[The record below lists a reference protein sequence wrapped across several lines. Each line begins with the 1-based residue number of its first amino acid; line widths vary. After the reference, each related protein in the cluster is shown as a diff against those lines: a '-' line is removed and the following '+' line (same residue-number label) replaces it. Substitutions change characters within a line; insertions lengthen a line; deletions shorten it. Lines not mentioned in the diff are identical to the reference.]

1 MYLPVIIAP
10 KNDETTAS
18 WIRRLT
24 LANGFDNTEEF
35 AQQFICDSDIA
46 SGSRFKNLKGTED
59 FISLYRALNL
69 QDISMQD
76 LYMETSCYGGVA
88 PFLSDARQT
97 HYLNTAFRLGMSND
111 SIVNASNSLTSELRF
126 CPICKEEDKAA
137 GSWYYHRAHQ
147 MPSVKVCYKHGCVL
161 RRFTGKTG
169 TELSKNLSNV
179 VCTNKGYLG
188 EQEFAVFAKKLLDA
202 APDVSAED
210 TKAAVLREVK
220 RQGFY
225 APASDYAKL
234 NTALKN
240 AGVYISNLSRLLLQM
255 YDMNYVAIDDLMRL
269 CWFLFGTA
277 DKFISACKQVQK
289 PTVPLQLPEGYTA
302 CSPYHRNIM
311 EFEHSCGTRF
321 CINPVGFMNGWQCP
335 VCDGAMS
342 LQQQYEKV
350 VRWTGHGDYT
360 VEGKFKGMEQ
370 PIILCHKCGRTINR
384 PARDFVYD
392 GARCICEST
401 RTFEEMQDKIQSYG
415 DFELLK
421 YDPKTERAQI
431 RHSSC
436 GRNFEIGYAKF
447 LKVPVCKVC
456 QPAIRNSEIFKRE
469 IKELVGDEYE
479 LVGEYSDKDTKV
491 VLRHMLET
499 LYRNTH
505 GIIDQLVGLCMYLNL
520 DYISSKSR
528 PTIDA
533 DYINKVAKRHYRGI
547 QKLMDELD
555 DPLNE
560 KKRQKIIEEADRKLD
575 NLLQEHKQ
583 TAFAEKIMES
593 AEADEKKIPLKK
605 NIIHN
610 IEMVVADYT
619 SDRIAAAVDR
629 VLISTDETDEKV
641 LTRVVM
647 KLLTDSKKETPT
659 KKQKSKKK
667 PLQTSDMVKFI
678 IE

>member
-46 SGSRFKNLKGTED
+46 NEQRFKAMLGTED
-59 FISLYRALNL
+59 FISLYKALNL
-69 QDISMQD
+69 QGVSMWD
-76 LYMETSCYGGVA
+76 FYMKTSCYGGIA

-97 HYLNTAFRLGMSND
+97 HYLNTAFRLGASNN
-111 SIVNASNSLTSELRF
+111 SIVSASNSLTSELRF
-126 CPICKEEDKAA
+126 CPLCKKEDEVA
-137 GSWYYHRAHQ
+137 GGWYYHRAHQ
-147 MPSVKVCYKHGCVL
+147 MPSIKVCYKHGSIL
-161 RRFTGKTG
+161 RRFTGKFG
-169 TELSKNLSNV
+169 TELSASPQSV
-179 VCTNKGYLG
+179 SCTNTENSW
-188 EQEFAVFAKKLLDA
+188 EQDFAVFAKELLDA
-202 APDVSAED
+202 APDISAEN

-220 RQGFY
+220 CQGFY
-225 APASDYAKL
+225 APASEYAKL
-234 NTALKN
+234 NTALKD
-240 AGVYISNLSRLLLQM
+240 AGVYVSSLSRLFVQM

-277 DKFISACKQVQK
+277 GKFISACKQVQK

-456 QPAIRNSEIFKRE
+456 QPAIRNNETFKRE

-479 LVGEYSDKDTKV
+479 LVGEYSDKDTKSSTTSKWLLPITPRTE
-491 VLRHMLET
+491 LR
-499 LYRNTH
+499 
-505 GIIDQLVGLCMYLNL
+505 Q
-520 DYISSKSR
+520 
-528 PTIDA
+528 
-533 DYINKVAKRHYRGI
+533 
-547 QKLMDELD
+547 QW
-555 DPLNE
+555 
-560 KKRQKIIEEADRKLD
+560 IE
-575 NLLQEHKQ
+575 
-583 TAFAEKIMES
+583 S
-593 AEADEKKIPLKK
+593 
-605 NIIHN
+605 
-610 IEMVVADYT
+610 
-619 SDRIAAAVDR
+619 
-629 VLISTDETDEKV
+629 
-641 LTRVVM
+641 
-647 KLLTDSKKETPT
+647 
-659 KKQKSKKK
+659 
-667 PLQTSDMVKFI
+667 
-678 IE
+678 

>member
-46 SGSRFKNLKGTED
+46 NEQRFKAMLGTED
-59 FISLYRALNL
+59 FISLYKALNL
-69 QDISMQD
+69 QGVSMWD
-76 LYMETSCYGGVA
+76 LYMKTSCYGGIA

-97 HYLNTAFRLGMSND
+97 HYLNTAFRLGVSNN
-111 SIVNASNSLTSELRF
+111 SIVSASNSLTSELRF
-126 CPICKEEDKAA
+126 CPLCKKEDEVA
-137 GSWYYHRAHQ
+137 GGWYYHRAHQ
-147 MPSVKVCYKHGCVL
+147 MPSIKVCYKHGSIL
-161 RRFTGKTG
+161 RRFTGKFG
-169 TELSKNLSNV
+169 TELSASPQSV
-179 VCTNKGYLG
+179 SCTNTENSW
-188 EQEFAVFAKKLLDA
+188 EQDFAVFAKELLDA
-202 APDVSAED
+202 APDISAEN

-220 RQGFY
+220 CQGFY
-225 APASDYAKL
+225 APASEYAKL

-240 AGVYISNLSRLLLQM
+240 AGVYVSSLSRLFVQM
-255 YDMNYVAIDDLMRL
+255 YVFDFALDRALKQIADYSCRLNVNESNPEKKVGEFINFLPVLAYDGSTMKAINAVDVLDIAMAGTSATLLARKWESALLVNVDNETLERLINNEEAMKALMSIEGFRALNQDIQTIINKSESVKKAKQENKDLTQKQKKQLTEDEKEYKSKRKQIQEKL
-269 CWFLFGTA
+269 I
-277 DKFISACKQVQK
+277 KFATRI
-289 PTVPLQLPEGYTA
+289 PIFMYLTDY
-302 CSPYHRNIM
+302 R
-311 EFEHSCGTRF
+311 EHSLKDIITQLEPGLF
-321 CINPVGFMNGWQCP
+321 K
-335 VCDGAMS
+335 
-342 LQQQYEKV
+342 KV
-350 VRWTGHGDYT
+350 TGLN
-360 VEGKFKGMEQ
+360 VK
-370 PIILCHKCGRTINR
+370 
-384 PARDFVYD
+384 
-392 GARCICEST
+392 
-401 RTFEEMQDKIQSYG
+401 
-415 DFELLK
+415 DFELLV
-421 YDPKTERAQI
+421 
-431 RHSSC
+431 SL
-436 GRNFEIGYAKF
+436 NVF
-447 LKVPVCKVC
+447 
-456 QPAIRNSEIFKRE
+456 
-469 IKELVGDEYE
+469 
-479 LVGEYSDKDTKV
+479 
-491 VLRHMLET
+491 
-499 LYRNTH
+499 
-505 GIIDQLVGLCMYLNL
+505 IDQLVGLCMYLNL

-647 KLLTDSKKETPT
+647 KLLTDSEKETPT
-659 KKQKSKKK
+659 KKKKSKKK

>member
-46 SGSRFKNLKGTED
+46 NEQRFKAMLGTED
-59 FISLYRALNL
+59 FISLYKALNL
-69 QDISMQD
+69 QGVSMWD
-76 LYMETSCYGGVA
+76 LYMKTSCYGGIA
-88 PFLSDARQT
+88 PLLSDARQT
-97 HYLNTAFRLGMSND
+97 HYLNTAFRLGASNN
-111 SIVNASNSLTSELRF
+111 SIVSASNSLTSELRF
-126 CPICKEEDKAA
+126 CPLCKKEDEVA
-137 GSWYYHRAHQ
+137 GGWYYHRAHQ
-147 MPSVKVCYKHGCVL
+147 MPSIKVCYKHGSIL
-161 RRFTGKTG
+161 RHFILTYDFERESNLPDSTRLYMVGQLRSLRLPLPFHK
-169 TELSKNLSNV
+169 EL
-179 VCTNKGYLG
+179 
-188 EQEFAVFAKKLLDA
+188 EQSFRLALEESYRNRYTIAD
-202 APDVSAED
+202 E
-210 TKAAVLREVK
+210 
-220 RQGFY
+220 Q
-225 APASDYAKL
+225 AKL
-234 NTALKN
+234 EVT
-240 AGVYISNLSRLLLQM
+240 
-255 YDMNYVAIDDLMRL
+255 VADV
-269 CWFLFGTA
+269 
-277 DKFISACKQVQK
+277 KQGQHNK
-289 PTVPLQLPEGYTA
+289 
-302 CSPYHRNIM
+302 
-311 EFEHSCGTRF
+311 
-321 CINPVGFMNGWQCP
+321 
-335 VCDGAMS
+335 
-342 LQQQYEKV
+342 
-350 VRWTGHGDYT
+350 
-360 VEGKFKGMEQ
+360 
-370 PIILCHKCGRTINR
+370 
-384 PARDFVYD
+384 
-392 GARCICEST
+392 
-401 RTFEEMQDKIQSYG
+401 
-415 DFELLK
+415 
-421 YDPKTERAQI
+421 
-431 RHSSC
+431 
-436 GRNFEIGYAKF
+436 
-447 LKVPVCKVC
+447 
-456 QPAIRNSEIFKRE
+456 
-469 IKELVGDEYE
+469 LVGDNFSSANAGFSLLGCSGCGKSSSLKILLSQYPQVIMHHDDKYGRYPQIVYLVVNCVANSNFSALYASIGNAIDRALGITTSVYQKLIESRRSLGEKAEKVRE
-479 LVGEYSDKDTKV
+479 LVEIFAIGIIILDEIQLIDFQSTKENSFESLMTLTNRTKV
-491 VLRHMLET
+491 AIAVVGTEDAYSKMFTHLRTARRLGNIISGNLYCENRTYFSILAKRVFKYQWFDSPVKMTNDMLEA

>member
-1 MYLPVIIAP
+1 MYLPVIIAQ

-46 SGSRFKNLKGTED
+46 NAQRFKAMLGTED
-59 FISLYRALNL
+59 FISLYKALNL
-69 QDISMQD
+69 QGVSMWD
-76 LYMETSCYGGVA
+76 LYMKTSCYGGIA
-88 PFLSDARQT
+88 LFLSDARQT
-97 HYLNTAFRLGMSND
+97 HYLNTAFRLGASNN
-111 SIVNASNSLTSELRF
+111 SIVSASNSLTSELRF
-126 CPICKEEDKAA
+126 CPLCKKEDEVA
-137 GSWYYHRAHQ
+137 GGWYYHRAHQ
-147 MPSVKVCYKHGCVL
+147 MPSIKVCYKHGSIL
-161 RRFTGKTG
+161 RRFTGKFG
-169 TELSKNLSNV
+169 TELSASPQSV
-179 VCTNKGYLG
+179 SCTNTENAW
-188 EQEFAVFAKKLLDA
+188 EQDFAVFAKELLDA
-202 APDVSAED
+202 APDISAEN

-220 RQGFY
+220 CQGFY
-225 APASDYAKL
+225 APASEYAKL

-240 AGVYISNLSRLLLQM
+240 ADVYVSSLSRLFVQM
-255 YDMNYVAIDDLMRL
+255 YDMNYVAID
-269 CWFLFGTA
+269 
-277 DKFISACKQVQK
+277 
-289 PTVPLQLPEGYTA
+289 
-302 CSPYHRNIM
+302 
-311 EFEHSCGTRF
+311 
-321 CINPVGFMNGWQCP
+321 
-335 VCDGAMS
+335 
-342 LQQQYEKV
+342 
-350 VRWTGHGDYT
+350 
-360 VEGKFKGMEQ
+360 
-370 PIILCHKCGRTINR
+370 
-384 PARDFVYD
+384 
-392 GARCICEST
+392 
-401 RTFEEMQDKIQSYG
+401 
-415 DFELLK
+415 
-421 YDPKTERAQI
+421 
-431 RHSSC
+431 
-436 GRNFEIGYAKF
+436 
-447 LKVPVCKVC
+447 
-456 QPAIRNSEIFKRE
+456 
-469 IKELVGDEYE
+469 
-479 LVGEYSDKDTKV
+479 
-491 VLRHMLET
+491 
-499 LYRNTH
+499 TH

-619 SDRIAAAVDR
+619 SDSIAAAVDR

-647 KLLTDSKKETPT
+647 KLLTDSEKETPT
-659 KKQKSKKK
+659 KKKKSKKK

>member
-46 SGSRFKNLKGTED
+46 NEQRFKAMLGTED
-59 FISLYRALNL
+59 FISLYKALNL
-69 QDISMQD
+69 QGVSMWD
-76 LYMETSCYGGVA
+76 FYMKTSCYGGIA

-97 HYLNTAFRLGMSND
+97 HYLNTAFRLGASNN
-111 SIVNASNSLTSELRF
+111 SIVSASNSLTSELRF
-126 CPICKEEDKAA
+126 CPLCKKEDEVA
-137 GSWYYHRAHQ
+137 GGWYYHRAHQ
-147 MPSVKVCYKHGCVL
+147 MPSIKVCYKHGSIL
-161 RRFTGKTG
+161 RRFTGKFG
-169 TELSKNLSNV
+169 TELSASPQSV
-179 VCTNKGYLG
+179 SCTNTENSW
-188 EQEFAVFAKKLLDA
+188 EQDFAVFAKELLDA
-202 APDVSAED
+202 APDISAEN

-220 RQGFY
+220 CQGFY
-225 APASDYAKL
+225 APASEYAKL
-234 NTALKN
+234 NTALKD
-240 AGVYISNLSRLLLQM
+240 AGVYVSSLSRLFVQM

-277 DKFISACKQVQK
+277 GKFISACKQVQK

-370 PIILCHKCGRTINR
+370 P
-384 PARDFVYD
+384 
-392 GARCICEST
+392 
-401 RTFEEMQDKIQSYG
+401 
-415 DFELLK
+415 
-421 YDPKTERAQI
+421 
-431 RHSSC
+431 
-436 GRNFEIGYAKF
+436 
-447 LKVPVCKVC
+447 
-456 QPAIRNSEIFKRE
+456 
-469 IKELVGDEYE
+469 
-479 LVGEYSDKDTKV
+479 
-491 VLRHMLET
+491 MLET

>member
-46 SGSRFKNLKGTED
+46 NAQRFKAMLGTED
-59 FISLYRALNL
+59 FISLYKALNL
-69 QDISMQD
+69 QGISMWD
-76 LYMETSCYGGVA
+76 LYMKTSCYGGIA

-97 HYLNTAFRLGMSND
+97 HYLNTAFRLGASNN
-111 SIVNASNSLTSELRF
+111 SIVSASNSLTSELRF
-126 CPICKEEDKAA
+126 CPLCKKEDEVA
-137 GSWYYHRAHQ
+137 GGWYYHRAHQ
-147 MPSVKVCYKHGCVL
+147 MPSIKVCYKHGSIL
-161 RRFTGKTG
+161 RRFTGKFG
-169 TELSKNLSNV
+169 TELSVSPQSV
-179 VCTNKGYLG
+179 SCTNTENSW
-188 EQEFAVFAKKLLDA
+188 EQDFAVFAKELLDA
-202 APDVSAED
+202 APEISAEN

-220 RQGFY
+220 CQGFY
-225 APASDYAKL
+225 APASEYAKL
-234 NTALKN
+234 NTTLKN
-240 AGVYISNLSRLLLQM
+240 AGVYVSSLSRLFVQM

-302 CSPYHRNIM
+302 CSPYLVVNCVANSNFSALYASIGNAIDRALGITTSVYQKLI
-311 EFEHSCGTRF
+311 ESRR
-321 CINPVGFMNGWQCP
+321 
-335 VCDGAMS
+335 S
-342 LQQQYEKV
+342 LGEKAEKV
-350 VRWTGHGDYT
+350 REL
-360 VEGKFKGMEQ
+360 VEIFAIGI
-370 PIILCHKCGRTINR
+370 IILDEIQLIDFQSTKENSFESLMTLTNR
-384 PARDFVYD
+384 
-392 GARCICEST
+392 
-401 RTFEEMQDKIQSYG
+401 
-415 DFELLK
+415 
-421 YDPKTERAQI
+421 
-431 RHSSC
+431 
-436 GRNFEIGYAKF
+436 
-447 LKVPVCKVC
+447 
-456 QPAIRNSEIFKRE
+456 
-469 IKELVGDEYE
+469 
-479 LVGEYSDKDTKV
+479 TKV
-491 VLRHMLET
+491 AIAVVGTEDAYSKMFTHLRTARRLGNIISGNLYCENRTYFSILAKRVFKYQWFDSPVEMTNDMLEA

-647 KLLTDSKKETPT
+647 KLLTDSEKETPT
-659 KKQKSKKK
+659 KKKKSKKK

>member
-46 SGSRFKNLKGTED
+46 NEQRFKAMLGTED
-59 FISLYRALNL
+59 FISLYKALNL
-69 QDISMQD
+69 QGVSMWD
-76 LYMETSCYGGVA
+76 FYMKTSCYGGIA

-97 HYLNTAFRLGMSND
+97 HYLNTAFRLGASNN
-111 SIVNASNSLTSELRF
+111 SIVSASNSLTSELRF
-126 CPICKEEDKAA
+126 CPLCKKEDEVA
-137 GSWYYHRAHQ
+137 GGWYYHRAHQ
-147 MPSVKVCYKHGCVL
+147 MPSIKVCYKHGSIL
-161 RRFTGKTG
+161 RRFTGKFG
-169 TELSKNLSNV
+169 TELSASPQSV
-179 VCTNKGYLG
+179 SCTNTENSW
-188 EQEFAVFAKKLLDA
+188 EQDFAVFAKELLDA
-202 APDVSAED
+202 APDISAEN

-220 RQGFY
+220 CQGFY
-225 APASDYAKL
+225 APASEYAKL
-234 NTALKN
+234 NTALKD
-240 AGVYISNLSRLLLQM
+240 AGVYVSSLSRLFVQM

-277 DKFISACKQVQK
+277 GKFISACKQVQK

-321 CINPVGFMNGWQCP
+321 CINPIGFMNGWQCP

-370 PIILCHKCGRTINR
+370 P
-384 PARDFVYD
+384 
-392 GARCICEST
+392 
-401 RTFEEMQDKIQSYG
+401 
-415 DFELLK
+415 
-421 YDPKTERAQI
+421 
-431 RHSSC
+431 
-436 GRNFEIGYAKF
+436 
-447 LKVPVCKVC
+447 
-456 QPAIRNSEIFKRE
+456 
-469 IKELVGDEYE
+469 
-479 LVGEYSDKDTKV
+479 
-491 VLRHMLET
+491 MLET